1 MKRWYTV
8 SYISDGRHQEVR
20 EWEGI
25 AEDSVDAVD
34 QAMEDDY
41 YYWKFVST
49 DYYEVE
55 DDAVN

>member
-41 YYWKFVST
+41 YFWKWVST
-49 DYYEVE
+49 DY
-55 DDAVN
+55 